1 MVNKILCAAI
11 LANLLTGCAKYSVAV
26 NDNTVY
32 TPPPIFTAFSTPDR
46 NLQRCIDATIKENHL
61 TQAEQ
66 LKRLFCP
73 NSEIKNLNGIEIFK
87 GIVVLDLS
95 NNQIVDITPIKALQ
109 NVKQVNLAGNAIET
123 LAPLANNKKLEQVL
137 AAKNAKLECDSTVPL
152 KHIKELSLPT
162 HCNN

>member
-73 NSEIKNLNGIEIFK
+73 N
-87 GIVVLDLS
+87 
-95 NNQIVDITPIKALQ
+95 
-109 NVKQVNLAGNAIET
+109 VKQVNLAGNAIET
-123 LAPLANNKKLEQVL
+123 LAPLANSKKLEQVL

>member
-11 LANLLTGCAKYSVAV
+11 LANLLTSCAKYSVAV
-26 NDNTVY
+26 NENTIY

-61 TQAEQ
+61 TKAEQ

-73 NSEIKNLNGIEIFK
+73 NSDIKNLNGIEVFK

-95 NNQIVDITPIKALQ
+95 NNQIEDISPIKALE
-109 NVKQVNLAGNAIET
+109 NIKQVNLAGNTIKT
-123 LAPLANNKKLEQVL
+123 LTPLAANKKLEQILITNNTTL
-137 AAKNAKLECDSTVPL
+137 ACESALPF
-152 KHIKELSLPT
+152 KHIKELSLPK
-162 HCNN
+162 HCSN